1 MRIRI
6 TLEPLKG
13 RATLPIHYNSTLQAF
28 IYRNLSPSIS
38 KSLHDKGEILG
49 KRHFKLFTFSRIL
62 GKFKVKKNEILFV
75 GPISIWIASPHINIL
90 ESFATNFVKKEKIKL
105 GKNFFH
111 PFGVEVC
118 TLKKIKGPIFIKTLS
133 PITVYSTLLSSNGR
147 KKTYY
152 YSPFENEFSSIIKNN
167 LIKKVALI
175 NSTSTL
181 IETDENIKFSFKPI
195 RVSKRNEHIINFK
208 GTVIKAWS
216 GIYELDA
223 PQEFLLTAFDTGLGA
238 KNSQGFG
245 MIEKYEKINSV
256 TNSSQ

>member
-1 MRIRI
+1 M
-6 TLEPLKG
+6 
-13 RATLPIHYNSTLQAF
+13 
-28 IYRNLSPSIS
+28 
-38 KSLHDKGEILG
+38 
-49 KRHFKLFTFSRIL
+49 
-62 GKFKVKKNEILFV
+62 
-75 GPISIWIASPHINIL
+75 